1 MDRIT
6 RSRTDGAA
14 ADVLRDR
21 DGGGA
26 VGDEGEAGLS
36 AMLYASQEYTK
47 LYDRLREATATV
59 AALEQRLRVTN
70 DAYENALRQNAEL
83 RDSDQTLRELLAGAE
98 QRTTSHIQRAEQLLG
113 AVREMH
119 RALYGGSTADWVL
132 RASLQLT
139 GGERGYYVAL
149 TPSNTLV
156 IRAAI
161 DVPANVGDTPSP
173 FVSQIVRVVL
183 DGGAPLSWGEAGP
196 KMSVRPADNERFR
209 SGAAAPV
216 SVHGRPGGVIVVLD
230 KDGRFAPDDV
240 DSLLSVGRHAGVAVE
255 NARLSRR
262 AQEAYLAT
270 IAVLADTVVAK
281 DPYIHG
287 HCQRVSRYAR
297 RVADI
302 MGLSDADKRIACY
315 SALLHDVG
323 KIGVSDG
330 ILNKPGPLIPE
341 ERRLVEAHV
350 RIGHDILHNVPA
362 LRDVAAAVLHHHER
376 YDGGGYP
383 DRLAGDSIPI
393 ASRIVGAIDA
403 YCAMLD
409 QRSYKQAMSADEAR
423 LELERCAGTQFD
435 PTVVQAV
442 ITAIQ
447 EVDGTLDADDGAA
460 AEFVDSCGLLPD
472 MSNDPRT

>member
-1 MDRIT
+1 MR
-6 RSRTDGAA
+6 
-14 ADVLRDR
+14 
-21 DGGGA
+21 
-26 VGDEGEAGLS
+26 
-36 AMLYASQEYTK
+36 YASQEYAK
-47 LYDRLREATATV
+47 LFDKLREATAARV
-59 AALEQRLRVTN
+59 ALEERLRATN
-70 DAYENALRQNAEL
+70 EAYEHVLRDNAEL
-83 RDSDQTLRELLAGAE
+83 RESDQSLRELLAGAE
-98 QRTTSHIQRAEQLLG
+98 QRTASHIQRAEQLLG

-139 GGERGYYVAL
+139 GGERGYYVAR
-149 TPSNTLV
+149 TPADTFV
-156 IRAAI
+156 IRAAV
-161 DVPANVGDTPSP
+161 DVPAAVGETPSP
-173 FVSQIVRVVL
+173 FIAEIVRSVI
-183 DGGAPLSWGEAGP
+183 DGAAPLSWGESGP
-196 KMSVRPADNERFR
+196 TTAVPPTANERFR

-216 SVHGRPGGVIVVLD
+216 SVHGRPGGVIIVLD
-230 KDGRFAPDDV
+230 KDGRFDPDDI

-297 RVADI
+297 RAADI
-302 MGLSDADKRIACY
+302 MKLSDAEKRVTCY

-376 YDGGGYP
+376 FDGGGYP
-383 DRLAGDSIPI
+383 DRLVGENIPI

-409 QRSYKQAMSADEAR
+409 QRSYKDAMSVAEAR
-423 LELERCAGTQFD
+423 QELERCAGTQFD
-435 PTVVQAV
+435 PKVVQAV
-442 ITAIQ
+442 IAAID
-447 EVDGTLDADDGAA
+447 EVDRSLADGDAPPI
-460 AEFVDSCGLLPD
+460 EFVDSCGLLPE
-472 MSNDPRT
+472 MSDEARG